1 MKYSQLIGI
10 IAAIGIIII
19 SFLPWSYL
27 ASIHL
32 QVTGM
37 QATGTDFGKPGLLN
51 IILVSISIVFF
62 STPKIWAKRWNLLI
76 AVLNLA
82 WAVRNFILI
91 STCMYG
97 DCPELKP
104 AIYLLPAFA
113 AIIMVMTFLPKMST
127 ISK

>member
-1 MKYSQLIGI
+1 MKHSQLIGI
-10 IAAIGIIII
+10 IAAIGTIII

-32 QVTGM
+32 QVSGLE
-37 QATGTDFGKPGLLN
+37 ATGTNFGKPALLN
-51 IILVSISIVFF
+51 IILVCISIVFF
-62 STPKIWAKRWNLLI
+62 ATQKIWAKRWNLLI
-76 AVLNLA
+76 AALNLA
-82 WAVRNFILI
+82 WSARNFILI

-113 AIIMVMTFLPKMST
+113 TIIMVMTFLPKMNS
-127 ISK
+127 IKK